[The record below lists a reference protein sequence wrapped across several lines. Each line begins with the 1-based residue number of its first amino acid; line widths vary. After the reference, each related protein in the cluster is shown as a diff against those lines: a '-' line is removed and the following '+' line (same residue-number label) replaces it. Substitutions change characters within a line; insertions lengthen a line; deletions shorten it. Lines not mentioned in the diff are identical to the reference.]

1 MEWSLLEPYTEKLNP
16 GVLNQDGLQSPTPHY
31 IHVDNNHLA
40 ALRRYIRQVLA
51 AAMEAAFCVC
61 GYPHLALRPVAINW
75 EKMEAMVVAYKSIL
89 LGFDWNN
96 RRLTVCVVP
105 KILS

>member
-51 AAMEAAFCVC
+51 
-61 GYPHLALRPVAINW
+61 GRNQ
-75 EKMEAMVVAYKSIL
+75 
-89 LGFDWNN
+89 N
-96 RRLTVCVVP
+96 
-105 KILS
+105 KIAKKEFS